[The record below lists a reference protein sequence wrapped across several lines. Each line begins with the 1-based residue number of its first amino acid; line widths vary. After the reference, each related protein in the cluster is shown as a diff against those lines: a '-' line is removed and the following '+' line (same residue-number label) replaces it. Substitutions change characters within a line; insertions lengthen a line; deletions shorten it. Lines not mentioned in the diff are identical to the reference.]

1 MNGVAT
7 SAWPLDRQDWLE
19 LAPMVRRIARID
31 ATAPVRLI
39 DAPDRRRTAMARLPS
54 GALVAR
60 AVGYDQQ
67 PRGYDERPGRGLDVT
82 ARAGD
87 LGRWLDAN
95 ADGDDD
101 GATADDADDNDGAA
115 VTPERDDASWRG
127 GRPPQDGWLRIER
140 VPAAVVHD
148 LVRAGARAHVDA
160 ADQGLGARAVDTL
173 LDRPVLTVS
182 DGTDIAEITNRSL
195 SALVGMGFLPENGH
209 IVVSTSRGWTRVA
222 AEFGSAYA
230 EPRRDGLVLL

>member
-1 MNGVAT
+1 MNGLAT

-60 AVGYDQQ
+60 AVGYD
-67 PRGYDERPGRGLDVT
+67 ERPGYAERRGRGLDVT

-87 LGRWLDAN
+87 LGRWLDAD
-95 ADGDDD
+95 A
-101 GATADDADDNDGAA
+101 DADDRAA
-115 VTPERDDASWRG
+115 ATPERDDASWRG
-127 GRPPQDGWLRIER
+127 GRPPQGGWLRLER

-182 DGTDIAEITNRSL
+182 DGTDTAEITNRSL

-209 IVVSTSRGWTRVA
+209 VVVATSRGWTRVA